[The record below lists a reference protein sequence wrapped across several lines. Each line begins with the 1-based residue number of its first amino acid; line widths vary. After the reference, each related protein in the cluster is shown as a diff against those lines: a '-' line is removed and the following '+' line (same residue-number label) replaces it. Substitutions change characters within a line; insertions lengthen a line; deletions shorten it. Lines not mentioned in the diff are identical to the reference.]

1 MNTKKYTQREGKYIL
16 GSFSEAETLKKQ
28 KNKIIIIMADKNFI
42 NRYSKRLCTIK
53 ESFQLQVSYS
63 EHTPGNVVEEL
74 GSLLSCIID
83 GIETVPLWKF
93 TESSILKRIY
103 MNISTS
109 ISNKIFT
116 TILIGQVGC
125 MAPDSEALLPLA
137 KS

>member
-1 MNTKKYTQREGKYIL
+1 
-16 GSFSEAETLKKQ
+16 
-28 KNKIIIIMADKNFI
+28 MADKYFMY
-42 NRYSKRLCTIK
+42 RYSKRQCTIK

-109 ISNKIFT
+109 ISNKFFT
-116 TILIGQVGC
+116 TILIGQVEC
-125 MAPDSEALLPLA
+125 MPPDSEALLPPA